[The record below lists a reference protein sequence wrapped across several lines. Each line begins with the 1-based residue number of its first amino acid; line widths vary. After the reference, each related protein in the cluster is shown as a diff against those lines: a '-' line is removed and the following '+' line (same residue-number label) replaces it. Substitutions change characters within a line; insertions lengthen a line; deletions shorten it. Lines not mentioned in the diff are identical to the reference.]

1 MKKSVNAD
9 SVFFIT
15 VDVHLEFLLGD
26 TDEFDDDENQCLIP
40 RRRSS
45 SHITPTSTINQ
56 SRNKGLMERAVSSA
70 HTSPQQ
76 PLNSN
81 SGSVNKTQENQYT
94 TPPNGSG
101 YKEAF
106 KEVALSV
113 ELQGSFKKIDE
124 SSVTASA
131 QKNAAPNHNVASH
144 AKAKPNHY
152 VAPSELGFNRHN
164 PQKSGATTNGMVHCS
179 QQCIT
184 QEKLK
189 MQVISLKL

>member
-1 MKKSVNAD
+1 MNSD

-26 TDEFDDDENQCLIP
+26 TDEFDDDEYQCLIP

-45 SHITPTSTINQ
+45 SHISPTNTINQ

-94 TPPNGSG
+94 TPANGSG

-131 QKNAAPNHNVASH
+131 QKNAAPNHNAASH